1 MLQLNKFAFDHFVW
15 NSMNARYVKLLV
27 LVSAPLSTHIIWIK
41 FLPIKIVLT
50 IAQFDAKQIC
60 TVMLSSGSQSHLMIQ
75 LSAHNG
81 ARKLTSYFIFIPINA
96 FIFSRRKVFRFLWS
110 VRWNKLLVWVT
121 VSWLTT
127 RQSGAVMFIKAFASH
142 TQVYMQ

>member
-60 TVMLSSGSQSHLMIQ
+60 TVMLSSGSQSHF
-75 LSAHNG
+75 ND
-81 ARKLTSYFIFIPINA
+81 TA
-96 FIFSRRKVFRFLWS
+96 FG
-110 VRWNKLLVWVT
+110 T
-121 VSWLTT
+121 
-127 RQSGAVMFIKAFASH
+127 
-142 TQVYMQ
+142 

>member
-1 MLQLNKFAFDHFVW
+1 MAVPIITLSTRMAGTFLPVFNIMMDVGLINRETSFHILKGLAFKGFFHKPTKLLQLNKFAFDHFVW

-60 TVMLSSGSQSHLMIQ
+60 TVMLSSGSQSHF
-75 LSAHNG
+75 ND
-81 ARKLTSYFIFIPINA
+81 TA
-96 FIFSRRKVFRFLWS
+96 FG
-110 VRWNKLLVWVT
+110 T
-121 VSWLTT
+121 
-127 RQSGAVMFIKAFASH
+127 
-142 TQVYMQ
+142 